1 MQGELDSSLIKRRAL
16 KELAKAVVDDDDDDD
31 DDDWGL
37 GEVGGEFEVQTP
49 QVSEDEESVRQN

>member
-16 KELAKAVVDDDDDDD
+16 KQLAKAVVDDDD

-37 GEVGGEFEVQTP
+37 GEVGAEFEVQTP

>member
-16 KELAKAVVDDDDDDD
+16 KELAKAVVDDDD